1 VGEGSRA
8 RGGSGRQAVERSR
21 VDFRFDDEQLAFRDA
36 VRDLC
41 RQHFDLVAVAT
52 REGVPIT
59 DAAWRALGDMGV
71 LGMLAPG
78 AGGAVEAAIAFEQL
92 GAHVANGPRR
102 WTTLAAPMLGDDAS
116 RVTGIDLVGA
126 PAAPFVVE
134 NVEESDMLVMLHAD
148 RVEQCSVR
156 ELGETVGATALDPL
170 TATRAFTALPGGL
183 VIGGPD
189 DARRMRLAGI
199 ILAAAELVGAAQGAL
214 DVAREYALEREQF
227 GVVIGSFQAVKHM
240 LADMYVRVE
249 LARSAT
255 YAAAAIYDEESAG
268 DAEAAAS
275 VAKLLAGEAG
285 ISNGRTAIQ
294 VLGGMGFTWEMLP
307 HYFLK
312 RAWLLEHAFGTADV
326 HALALG
332 TTVASWT

>member
-1 VGEGSRA
+1 M
-8 RGGSGRQAVERSR
+8 
-21 VDFRFDDEQLAFRDA
+21 DFRFDDEQLAFRDA
-36 VRDLC
+36 VHDLC
-41 RQHFDLVAVAT
+41 RRHFELAAVAT
-52 REGVPIT
+52 REGVPIA
-59 DAAWRALGDMGV
+59 DAAWRALGDIGV
-71 LGMLAPG
+71 LRMLASG

-92 GAHVANGPRR
+92 GAHVANGPLR
-102 WTTLAAPMLGDDAS
+102 WTTLSGPLVGDETS

-134 NVEESDMLVMLHAD
+134 NVDESDTLVMLHAD

-156 ELGETVGATALDPL
+156 ELDKTVGATALDPL
-170 TATRAFTALPGGL
+170 TPASAFTALPAGV

-189 DARRMRLAGI
+189 DARRLRLAGI

-214 DVAREYALEREQF
+214 DVARAYALEREQF

-255 YAAAAIYDEESAG
+255 YAAAAIYDDESAG

-285 ISNGRTAIQ
+285 ITNGRTAIQ
-294 VLGGMGFTWEMLP
+294 VLGGMGFTWDLLP

-312 RAWLLEHAFGTADV
+312 RAWLLENAFGAADV